1 MHMVAITLV
10 NILLLVV
17 VKVVEEIEMVVQ
29 IVLANWWSLDLVGLV
44 PQKILDLVVESHRL
58 VKPIVVEVLV
68 ITLLLLLLLLLGRL
82 DRFYQ
87 RGDP

>member
-44 PQKILDLVVESHRL
+44 PQKILDLVVESHRW

-68 ITLLLLLLLLLGRL
+68 IVLLLLLLLGRL